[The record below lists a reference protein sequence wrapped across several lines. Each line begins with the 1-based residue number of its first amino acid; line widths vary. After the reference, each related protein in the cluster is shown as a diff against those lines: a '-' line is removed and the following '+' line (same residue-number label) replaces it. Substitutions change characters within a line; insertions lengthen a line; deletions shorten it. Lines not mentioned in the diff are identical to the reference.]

1 MRSSFIFYKK
11 GEDIMLELNDF
22 YTYQED
28 GKTYLVIDEN
38 NEGLTKDNTN
48 EMEKE
53 AFTNMLK
60 DLESNPNMVLE
71 IDDLKTLSKE
81 DIERYG
87 GIRFVCDSLVSYNG
101 EDQYIYMKQFRMLNN
116 VAKAFIKIVL
126 YTDFGVEV

>member
-1 MRSSFIFYKK
+1 
-11 GEDIMLELNDF
+11 MLELNDF

-38 NEGLTKDNTN
+38 NEDLAKSNTN

-53 AFTNMLK
+53 TFINMLK

-71 IDDLKTLSKE
+71 IDDLKTLDKT

-87 GIRFVCDSLVSYNG
+87 GVRFVCDSLVSYNG
-101 EDQYIYMKQFRMLNN
+101 EDQYVYMKQFRMLND

-126 YTDFGVEV
+126 YYDFGVEV

>member
-1 MRSSFIFYKK
+1 
-11 GEDIMLELNDF
+11 MLELNDF

-53 AFTNMLK
+53 VFTNMLK

-71 IDDLKTLSKE
+71 IDDLKTLSKT

-87 GIRFVCDSLVSYNG
+87 GVRFVCDSLVSYNG
-101 EDQYIYMKQFRMLNN
+101 KDQYIYMKHFRMLND

-126 YTDFGVEV
+126 YYDFGVEV

>member
-1 MRSSFIFYKK
+1 MLRKILYKK
-11 GEDIMLELNDF
+11 GEDAMLELNDF

-38 NEGLTKDNTN
+38 NEDLAKSNTN

-53 AFTNMLK
+53 TFINMLK

-71 IDDLKTLSKE
+71 IDDLKTLDKT

-87 GIRFVCDSLVSYNG
+87 GVRFVCDSLVSYNG
-101 EDQYIYMKQFRMLNN
+101 EDQYIYMKQFRMLND

-126 YTDFGVEV
+126 YYDFGVEV